1 MSVPARKD
9 KDKDQAVAR
18 IGVESTRAPLRQC
31 VREALDAYFA
41 SLGEDDPHDLFR
53 LVMHEVEAPMLEAV
67 LAHTRGNQS
76 RAAQMLG
83 INRGTLRKKLR
94 LYGLE

>member
-1 MSVPARKD
+1 MSKAPRRDARRQD
-9 KDKDQAVAR
+9 LGASSGA
-18 IGVESTRAPLRQC
+18 GAPLRQC
-31 VREALDAYFA
+31 VREALDSYLAK
-41 SLGEDDPHDLFR
+41 LDGHDPRDLFR
-53 LVMHEVEAPMLEAV
+53 LVMSEVEAPMLEAV
-67 LAHTRGNQS
+67 LDHTRGNQS